1 MRCKP
6 LNKQA
11 MDKFISQECDEKG
24 LNVYQC
30 NECKVVSSRS
40 RKPQVC
46 GLCLST
52 DIRVVKERSK

>member
-1 MRCKP
+1 MKP

-11 MDKFISQECDEKG
+11 KIEFVMQESDRRG

-30 NECKVVSSRS
+30 GNCEVLNSNRK
-40 RKPQVC
+40 KPQVC

-52 DIRVVKERSK
+52 DIKVVKERSR